1 MVLDD
6 VVKRGRFSV
15 SIKGHT
21 PIRDREV
28 EYSTRAQHAKVSREC
43 PEWVL
48 CVLDEMVGDDEI
60 SRGIRLIL

>member
-1 MVLDD
+1 MVLDN
-6 VVKRGRFSV
+6 VIKRGRFPL

-43 PEWVL
+43 PEGVL

-60 SRGIRLIL
+60 GRGIRLVL